1 MAMSWKDSGHRL
13 NAHDV
18 EYLEKLSWL
27 WGNLS
32 PEQKSRIELSVSRDT
47 LRQEHSRHCI
57 IGNAVGAAL
66 AHAAPGGNTFLGI
79 FLGFANSIFYDGP
92 NYEYLL
98 GRKPTREERR
108 LLDDI
113 YYAKIGDSEHRY
125 RRANELVRLYAA
137 SGGTLAL
144 I

>member
-1 MAMSWKDSGHRL
+1 MAMSWKDSSHL
-13 NAHDV
+13 INAHDT
-18 EYLEKLSWL
+18 EYLEKLAWL

-32 PEQKSRIELSVSRDT
+32 PEQKSRIESSISRDT

-57 IGNAVGAAL
+57 IGNAVGAVL
-66 AHAAPGGNTFLGI
+66 AHAAPRGNSFLGI

-92 NYEYLL
+92 NYDCLL
-98 GRKPTREERR
+98 GRKATRDERR

-113 YYAKIGDSEHRY
+113 YYAKIGGSEHQY
-125 RRANELVRLYAA
+125 GRANELVRLYVA